1 MGQFFVTA
9 KVPKL
14 DGLRLKNG
22 SSRKLFN
29 HLVAAN
35 PDLRIER
42 TADGEVIVMAP
53 AHSRTGNQ
61 NARLTAGLS
70 IWADANGT
78 GQAFDSSA
86 GYDLPNGA
94 NRGPDASWVLNE
106 RLQALTPGQR
116 DGFLPLCPDFVIEL
130 RSKSDR
136 FSTVKAK
143 MQEYI
148 ENGAKLGWLIDL
160 LKRSVFIYRPGV
172 APEHLTEPESVSADP
187 ELPGFTLSLNEIW
200 NPGF

>member
-29 HLVAAN
+29 ELVAAN

-53 AHSRTGNQ
+53 AHSRTAHL
-61 NARLTAGLS
+61 NARLTQHLLN
-70 IWADANGT
+70 WADRDGK
-78 GQAFDSSA
+78 GQGFDSSN
-86 GYDLPNGA
+86 GYNLPNGA
-94 NRGPDASWVLNE
+94 NRGPDASWVLNS
-106 RLQALTPGQR
+106 RLDALTPEQR

-136 FSTVKAK
+136 LSTVKAK
-143 MQEYI
+143 MREYI
-148 ENGAKLGWLIDL
+148 ENGVKLGWLIDP
-160 LKRSVFIYRPGV
+160 LKRSVLIYRPGV
-172 APEHLTEPESVSADP
+172 EPEHLSAPEAV
-187 ELPGFTLSLNEIW
+187 
-200 NPGF
+200 